1 MNVCGENVL
10 LWPTRPTGPT
20 SLRGLTYHRVEKRS
34 DVTYVAKERKVVQY
48 SSKRQKIRG
57 KKDEIKNYRNITL
70 VWPNRLSFLLVLDSK
85 VMMLMMTFIMN
96 HDMMIMMIMM
106 TIEGENLQL
115 ASNLSFKLP
124 PLPPML
130 RPSLMFH
137 HSA

>member
-1 MNVCGENVL
+1 MCVVKTFCF
-10 LWPTRPTGPT
+10 GPPDR
-20 SLRGLTYHRVEKRS
+20 RGLTYHRVEKRS

-57 KKDEIKNYRNITL
+57 KNEIKNYRNITL

-85 VMMLMMTFIMN
+85 IMMLMMTVIMN
-96 HDMMIMMIMM
+96 HDMMIMMIMMIMM

-130 RPSLMFH
+130 RPSLMFY

>member
-57 KKDEIKNYRNITL
+57 KNEIKNYRNITL

-85 VMMLMMTFIMN
+85 IMMMMMTVMMTVIMN
-96 HDMMIMMIMM
+96 HDMMIMM

-115 ASNLSFKLP
+115 ASNLSFKVP

>member
-57 KKDEIKNYRNITL
+57 KNEIKNYRNITL
-70 VWPNRLSFLLVLDSK
+70 VWPKRLSFLLVLDSK
-85 VMMLMMTFIMN
+85 IMMLMMTVMMN
-96 HDMMIMMIMM
+96 HDMM

-130 RPSLMFH
+130 RPSLMFY